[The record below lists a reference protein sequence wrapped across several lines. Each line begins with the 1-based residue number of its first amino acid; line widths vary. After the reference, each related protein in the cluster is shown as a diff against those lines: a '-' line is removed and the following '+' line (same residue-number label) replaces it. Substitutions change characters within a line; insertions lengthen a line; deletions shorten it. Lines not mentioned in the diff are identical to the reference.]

1 MGMPRDG
8 RSEAQPERV
17 QESRDDDCIKLKTKL
32 AAFEALVGNGAADL
46 PATFLPAP
54 AWRLQ
59 STGVPEIDIHVSTR
73 IRFNERK
80 ATQAAAHLL
89 RLRGGRMSYLK
100 LIKLLYLADR
110 EALLRWGRPISTDR
124 YVSMDRGPVLSRVLD
139 LATDGDVPG
148 APSIWAASI
157 SAPGN
162 YEVELKADAGDDE
175 LSEAEIEILDAV
187 FAQHGRKSRWDLV
200 KLTHA
205 LPEWIDPRGGAIAIA
220 YRDVLKA
227 GGKSDLEIAAIEEE
241 LAELAETDLLLAP
254 C

>member
-1 MGMPRDG
+1 M
-8 RSEAQPERV
+8 
-17 QESRDDDCIKLKTKL
+17 
-32 AAFEALVGNGAADL
+32 
-46 PATFLPAP
+46 
-54 AWRLQ
+54 
-59 STGVPEIDIHVSTR
+59 STC

-80 ATQAAAHLL
+80 ATQAAAYIL

-157 SAPGN
+157 AAPGN
-162 YEVELKADAGDDE
+162 YEVELTADAGDDE
-175 LSEAEIEILDAV
+175 LSEAEIEILDGI
-187 FAQHGRKSRWDLV
+187 FAEHGRKSRWDLV
-200 KLTHA
+200 ALTHA

-220 YRDVLKA
+220 YGDILKA

-241 LAELAETDLLLAP
+241 LSELAETDLLLAP
-254 C
+254 R